1 MILKQLKYGAGILAL
16 LGITACTHEDAISV
30 TPSEEQE
37 TILSARKSHIITRAG
52 DEVVMKWTSLKL
64 EQNTGYMP

>member
-37 TILSARKSHIITRAG
+37 TILSARKATSLP
-52 DEVVMKWTSLKL
+52 VQVMK
-64 EQNTGYMP
+64 